1 MKFRTLEPAGTAP
14 LTGPAAGHDF
24 DSLVSEGCAEL
35 LGSLRR
41 ADQRRRGEQYIRGL
55 LTAQGRKTARN
66 LAAFVGEGA
75 AEQSLHHFVAGS
87 TWDWGAVRAALA
99 RYVDDRLNP
108 EAWVIWPMVVSKAG
122 VRSVGVSRRFVPDLG
137 RVVSCQ
143 QSHGL
148 WLASGATAAPVSWH
162 LTLGGGRGGDGGSRQ
177 LGAPGALGEEENVV
191 RLVAEAAQASRTSAR
206 PVVMDA
212 RAAVLPRLVRGLSLV
227 GLPFMVR
234 VGGNLQLASAGGR
247 GLVDHHT
254 ATTSAQQLMEQ
265 MKRLSRPVEWQGS
278 LSLVA
283 PHAVVLP
290 GVVPR
295 RTLVLMGVW
304 RGNRRR
310 PADLW
315 LTDLTSWDRGALLR
329 LAMLTE
335 QVDADFERVSVGVGM
350 RDFEGRSFQGWH
362 RHVTLASIA
371 HTLRLAQP
379 SARVDFRGVAA
390 V

>member
-1 MKFRTLEPAGTAP
+1 MTLRTLRPAGAAP
-14 LTGPAAGHDF
+14 PTGPTAGHTF
-24 DSLVSEGCAEL
+24 DSLVSDACAEL
-35 LGSLRR
+35 LGSLSR

-87 TWDWGAVRAALA
+87 TWDWGEVRAALA
-99 RYVDDRLNP
+99 RYVDDRLTP
-108 EAWVIWPMVVSKAG
+108 DAWVIAPMVVSKAG
-122 VRSVGVSRRFVPDLG
+122 VRSVGVSRRFVSDLG

-148 WLASGATAAPVSWH
+148 WLASGQTAAPVSWR
-162 LTLGGGRGGDGGSRQ
+162 LTLGGARSGEGAARPP
-177 LGAPGALGEEENVV
+177 GAPGEEENIV
-191 RLVAEAAQASRTSAR
+191 RLVAEAAQANRALAR

-212 RAAVLPRLVRGLSLV
+212 RAAVLPRLVRGLGLA

-234 VGGNLQLASAGGR
+234 VGGNLPLASASGR
-247 GLVDHHT
+247 GPVDHHT
-254 ATTSAQQLMEQ
+254 GTTSAQQLMEQ
-265 MKRLSRPVEWQGS
+265 LKRLSRPVEWRGS
-278 LSLVA
+278 LSLVV
-283 PHAVVLP
+283 PHPVVLP

-335 QVDADFERVSVGVGM
+335 QVDADFDRVSVGVGM

-379 SARVDFRGVAA
+379 SARGDLGEATA